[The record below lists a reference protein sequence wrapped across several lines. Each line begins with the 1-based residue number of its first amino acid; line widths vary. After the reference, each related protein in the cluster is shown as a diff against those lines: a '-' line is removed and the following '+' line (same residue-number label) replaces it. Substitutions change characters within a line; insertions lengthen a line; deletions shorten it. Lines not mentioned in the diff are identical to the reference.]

1 MGQTRPRSQ
10 AATPEERRWVA
21 WICHERQPTVFSHEL
36 SFSKMS
42 CSSRAKPDF
51 AILFIAVTSQQRH
64 HSDVEDLQ
72 ERLKMADLLLS
83 PNAVK
88 HGNGLG
94 REYDEP
100 EDQNR
105 FRFQRDRGRIVHTRS
120 FRRLKGKTQVFIGG
134 KNDHYRT
141 RLTHTM
147 EVAGISR
154 DVARTLRLN
163 EDLAECIAL
172 AHDLGHPPFGHAGEA
187 ALDEWL
193 RQFGKSFEH
202 NRQSHRIVTLLET
215 HSSQF
220 PGLNLNREVLE
231 GILKHETKS
240 PSLEAQLV
248 NIADEIAYVAH
259 DFEDGLRAGLF
270 GEKEAQNIKL
280 VADANRESAVRRTSL
295 SGAIIHKLVNDL
307 YKSEPRVAFTPKT
320 KELLQEAQ
328 QFLDTKMY
336 GNSLVVAMAQVGK
349 LVIHVLCDTY
359 RKSPNDVVSELISA
373 HGSTI
378 EEAVKDYVAGMTD
391 AYALQQA
398 RELGVLPHEAEI
410 L

>member
-1 MGQTRPRSQ
+1 METL
-10 AATPEERRWVA
+10 TN
-21 WICHERQPTVFSHEL
+21 
-36 SFSKMS
+36 
-42 CSSRAKPDF
+42 
-51 AILFIAVTSQQRH
+51 
-64 HSDVEDLQ
+64 
-72 ERLKMADLLLS
+72 RLKVADSLLS
-83 PNAVK
+83 SNAVK
-88 HGNGLG
+88 HGDGLG

-336 GNSLVVAMAQVGK
+336 GNSLVVAMAQAGK
-349 LVIHVLCDTY
+349 LVIHALCDTY

>member
-1 MGQTRPRSQ
+1 METL
-10 AATPEERRWVA
+10 TN
-21 WICHERQPTVFSHEL
+21 
-36 SFSKMS
+36 
-42 CSSRAKPDF
+42 
-51 AILFIAVTSQQRH
+51 
-64 HSDVEDLQ
+64 
-72 ERLKMADLLLS
+72 RLKVADSLLS
-83 PNAVK
+83 SNAVK
-88 HGNGLG
+88 HGDGLG

-202 NRQSHRIVTLLET
+202 NRQSHRIVTLLEV

-220 PGLNLNREVLE
+220 PGLNLNREVLA
-231 GILKHETKS
+231 GLLKHETES
-240 PSLEAQLV
+240 SSLEAQLV

-270 GEKEAQNIKL
+270 AE
-280 VADANRESAVRRTSL
+280 ADALKIKMVTEASTEIAERDTSL
-295 SGAIIHKLVNDL
+295 SGAIIHRLVNDL
-307 YKSEPRVAFTPKT
+307 YANESTIAFTKKT
-320 KELLQEAQ
+320 KEVLQEART
-328 QFLDTKMY
+328 FLDTTMY
-336 GNSLVVAMAQVGK
+336 GNSLVVAMAQAGK
-349 LVIHVLCDTY
+349 SVIHALCDAY
-359 RKSPNDVVSELISA
+359 RQNPNGVVSELMSA
-373 HGSTI
+373 HTSTI
-378 EEAVKDYVAGMTD
+378 EESVKDYIAGMTD
-391 AYALQQA
+391 QYALEQA
-398 RELGVLPHEAEI
+398 KKYNVLPSEGA
-410 L
+410 LLQ